1 MLPKS
6 SPNGTHSPLSPLSS
20 DSPLY
25 PDGLMTPQWIK
36 KHLELPSVVV
46 GCYDLW
52 DWSREPGSPPRPK
65 RETGPL
71 ASHLLIDP
79 TEREKDTALAHEINE
94 RR

>member
-1 MLPKS
+1 
-6 SPNGTHSPLSPLSS
+6 
-20 DSPLY
+20 
-25 PDGLMTPQWIK
+25 MTPDWIK

-52 DWSREPGSPPRPK
+52 DSHQAPPGSPARPR

-71 ASHLLIDP
+71 SSHILVDP